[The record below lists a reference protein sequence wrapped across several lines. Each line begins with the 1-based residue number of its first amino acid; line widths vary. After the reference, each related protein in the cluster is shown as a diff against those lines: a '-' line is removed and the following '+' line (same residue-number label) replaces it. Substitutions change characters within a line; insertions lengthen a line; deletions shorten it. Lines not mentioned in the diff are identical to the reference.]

1 MKNEYHKRVSPI
13 VRNGGRWRNIHNPA
27 INIPNIIMPPEV
39 KTIATLLFDDERRA
53 NTAPANHKQMDT
65 AANT

>member
-1 MKNEYHKRVSPI
+1 M
-13 VRNGGRWRNIHNPA
+13 RNGGRWRNIHNPA

-39 KTIATLLFDDERRA
+39 KPIATLFFDDERRA

-65 AANT
+65 AVNT